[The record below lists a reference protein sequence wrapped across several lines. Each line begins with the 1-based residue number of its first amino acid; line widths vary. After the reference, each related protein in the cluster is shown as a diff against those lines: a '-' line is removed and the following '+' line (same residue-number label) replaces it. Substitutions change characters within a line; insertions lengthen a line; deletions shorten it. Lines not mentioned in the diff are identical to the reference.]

1 MLIKVEPLDTLF
13 FRDGKPF
20 TMGDDNWANGMLL
33 PQPSVIYGALRS
45 AYFSNHIADLNKAAN
60 TKDDPTRNLR
70 IRCIYLFDKTK
81 NIFYLP
87 LPNDCVQKKIDSKE
101 NKTHILSIFK
111 LEKIKSS
118 CPSEYAPKGK
128 EEVENINSA
137 MINLELLQKYL
148 ECSEKTF
155 SFLKMSDKIVI
166 EAKLGIGINK
176 KIGTSE
182 DGKLYRIGMS
192 RMDDMNLI
200 IEFDG
205 MNLPENGL
213 MKLGGEGKAVHY
225 EEFSYQKPD
234 VSISIDERIDKRFKL
249 YLSTPAIFKSGWI
262 PEWLDNKDKIYETNN
277 FKIKL
282 LTVAIG
288 KPISIG
294 GFDIKNNKPK
304 PMLKA
309 VPAGSIY
316 YFEILNGE
324 FKKVY
329 EEFNNRAISEYYQ
342 EQGYGVCFVGRIHEI
357 L

>member
-1 MLIKVEPLDTLF
+1 MESLDTLF

-45 AYFSNHIADLNKAAN
+45 AYFSNHIADLKKAAN
-60 TKDDPTRNLR
+60 TDDDPTKNLR
-70 IRCIYLFDKTK
+70 IRGIYLFDKTE

-101 NKTHILSIFK
+101 NKTHVLSIVE
-111 LEKIKSS
+111 LDKIKSS

-128 EEVENINSA
+128 EEVENVNSA
-137 MINLELLQKYL
+137 MIDLELLQKYL
-148 ECSEKTF
+148 ESSEKTF
-155 SFLKMSDKIVI
+155 SFLNMSDKILI
-166 EAKLGIGINK
+166 ESKLGIGINK

-192 RMDDMNLI
+192 RMNDMNLI

-205 MNLPENGL
+205 MNLPESGF
-213 MKLGGEGKAVHY
+213 MKLGGEGKAIHY
-225 EEFSYQKPD
+225 EKFPYQKPD
-234 VSISIDERIDKRFKL
+234 VSISIDEQSDKRFKL
-249 YLSTPAIFKSGWI
+249 YLSTPAIFKNGWI
-262 PEWLDNKDKIYETNN
+262 PEWLNNKDMIYETNKLN
-277 FKIKL
+277 IIKL

-288 KPISIG
+288 KSISIG
-294 GFDIKNNKPK
+294 GFDIKSNKPK

-329 EEFNNRAISEYYQ
+329 EEFNNKAISEYYP
-342 EQGYGVCFVGRIHEI
+342 EQGYGVVFVGRIHENI
-357 L
+357 